1 MKGTSIKYGQ
11 NKEYFTYFL
20 HIEIWR
26 IRVGSRVALENT
38 THIGVYIRTTFVVGN
53 ATADI
58 LLIKYSSS
66 LYLSLLLYLSLFLAI
81 SLNL

>member
-38 THIGVYIRTTFVVGN
+38 THIGVYI
-53 ATADI
+53 
-58 LLIKYSSS
+58 
-66 LYLSLLLYLSLFLAI
+66 
-81 SLNL
+81 

>member
-1 MKGTSIKYGQ
+1 MKGISIKYGQ